1 MEDLRAL
8 VSGFS
13 LSRARLATA
22 AGVSEAAV
30 KKLTKKELAP
40 ALTAENEIDLGLAFG
55 IMLGLDDHGNA
66 TGKNRTKT
74 SSPEEFTCNLLRER
88 FLAEFTNTAGPV
100 GVTELLSALVML
112 YTPLDQT
119 VENPLHILET
129 AYVQRPQTSFELKAS
144 ETEPYSQNSIRVH
157 REPPTWLIIEAFPEE
172 QRPLIMDIVVPVLE
186 QGCETLIQAQPRN
199 TLLTSQDCMRL
210 TCAYAFAVAEEYMEQ
225 NHKCAEIQAVR
236 EKISHRDQ
244 HHTVPNHEVL
254 LYLEEI
260 LGNRRELLVHGANST
275 YEFASVALAHNFER
289 AENVSFSVESSASS
303 ENTEQRQLNVY
314 KLMLAELSD
323 EGLQRALEIHGL
335 ETPDPYNGKLPSDHL
350 LFLPLDTDLTDL
362 RHLYEAQDK
371 QWETIFAHAYS
382 EDKQV
387 STLQPGENLV
397 VLGLHDILSKFGGS
411 RRLPQE
417 TKPWYVPYERTGMLS
432 TEHEN
437 PYHKMRL
444 RALINLGDNR
454 LKRNTKAKM
463 GLAVFRVPTLGEQL
477 QNSVYL
483 ADLSYAALAEDKP
496 DSDKNTQRAHTV
508 AQTVLSYLNTGE
520 IHPEDL
526 TIGCI
531 VRSDKLEHASFHE
544 VYREAPGGSLLSDY
558 EMMLRIPQQLQET
571 LDDIADTTLE
581 PWPVIPRSLEE
592 SVLYRGNNNYEVP
605 LEHLMEERRILYYP
619 GSRLDKSHLRFGEPN
634 YSEHTVL
641 DPYALSRYNIIGKLP
656 QQVHFLTSQNL
667 PDEATL
673 TEEYD
678 IVVYPAHTTD
688 APGPA
693 VYVDQEGN
701 NLVSSPAF
709 VLRLSP
715 SEDGNAHRYER
726 STTLASLLLSSL
738 NSQKESEGSGVG
750 SYLSPEKRIKSK
762 VFNWRQL
769 RLPYT
774 AYLPSV
780 KLRNA
785 KDPRT
790 LPAKERQG
798 YASTENQMLWL
809 LGETA
814 PTPEEEADVSA
825 YARSLIDLKRLE
837 HDLQHALEKVR
848 TMQNVSAHG
857 ITSGNLSIRGFAHH
871 QNLRKRSDV

>member
-13 LSRARLATA
+13 LSRARLAAA
-22 AGVSEAAV
+22 AGVSEAAI

-40 ALTAENEIDLGLAFG
+40 SLTAENDIDLSLAFS
-55 IMLGLDDHGNA
+55 IMLGLDEYGNL

-74 SSPEEFTCNLLRER
+74 VSPEEFACNLLRER
-88 FLAEFTNTAGPV
+88 FLAEFANTAYPV
-100 GVTELLSALVML
+100 GVIELLSSLVML
-112 YTPLDQT
+112 YTPLEQT
-119 VENPLHILET
+119 IENPLTILEV
-129 AYVQRPQTSFELKAS
+129 AYVQRPKTGLELKTS
-144 ETEPYSQNSIRVH
+144 QTEPLSQNSVRVY
-157 REPPTWLIIEAFPEE
+157 REPPTWLNIEAFPEE
-172 QRPLIMDIVVPVLE
+172 QRTLITDIVIPVVE
-186 QGCETLIQAQPRN
+186 QGGETLIHAQPRN
-199 TLLTSQDCMRL
+199 TLLTPQDCMRL
-210 TCAYAFAVAEEYMEQ
+210 TCSYAFTIAEEYMEKA
-225 NHKCAEIQAVR
+225 HKFAEIQIIR

-244 HHTVPNHEVL
+244 QHTVPNHEVL
-254 LYLEEI
+254 RYLEEM
-260 LGNRRELLVHGANST
+260 LGNRRKILVHGGNSK

-289 AENVSFSVESSASS
+289 AEDISFREELSSSL
-303 ENTEQRQLNVY
+303 ENSGLQQLNVY
-314 KLMLAELSD
+314 KLMLAALSD
-323 EGLQRALEIHGL
+323 EGLLRSLEIHGA
-335 ETPDPYNGKLPSDHL
+335 ETSDPYHGKLPSDRL
-350 LFLPLDTDLTDL
+350 LFLPLDTGLKDL

-371 QWETIFAHAYS
+371 QWGAIFAHAYS

-387 STLQPGENLV
+387 SVLKPGENLF
-397 VLGLHDILSKFGGS
+397 VLGLHDVLSKFGGS

-432 TEHEN
+432 TDHEN

-454 LKRNTKAKM
+454 LKRNTKAKL
-463 GLAVFRVPTLGEQL
+463 GLAVFRVPILGEQL

-483 ADLSYAALAEDKP
+483 ADLSYATLAEDKP
-496 DSDKNTQRAHTV
+496 DSDENTQRARTV
-508 AQTVLSYLNTGE
+508 VQTVLSYLGTGE
-520 IHPEDL
+520 IRPEDL
-526 TIGCI
+526 TTGCI
-531 VRSDKLEHASFHE
+531 VRSDKLDHASFHE

-558 EMMLRIPQQLQET
+558 ERMLRIPQQLQET

-581 PWPVIPRSLEE
+581 PWPVILRAPEE
-592 SVLYRGNNNYEVP
+592 NIRYRGRDSYEVP
-605 LEHLMEERRILYYP
+605 LEHLIEERRILYVP
-619 GSRLDKSHLRFGEPN
+619 GNKLETGRLRFGEPN

-641 DPYALSRYNIIGKLP
+641 DPYALSRYNMMGQLP

-678 IVVYPAHTTD
+678 IVVYPVHTTD

-709 VLRLSP
+709 VLRLSS

-726 STTLASLLLSSL
+726 ATTLAALLLSSL

-785 KDPRT
+785 KDPRA
-790 LPAKERQG
+790 LSAKERQG
-798 YASTENQMLWL
+798 YTSTENQMLWL
-809 LGETA
+809 LGEAA
-814 PTPEEEADVSA
+814 PTPEEEADISA
-825 YARSLIDLKRLE
+825 YAQSFTDLKSLE
-837 HDLQHALEKVR
+837 DKLQRALGKVR
-848 TMQNVSAHG
+848 TMQNISVHG

>member
-1 MEDLRAL
+1 M
-8 VSGFS
+8 
-13 LSRARLATA
+13 
-22 AGVSEAAV
+22 
-30 KKLTKKELAP
+30 
-40 ALTAENEIDLGLAFG
+40 
-55 IMLGLDDHGNA
+55 
-66 TGKNRTKT
+66 
-74 SSPEEFTCNLLRER
+74 
-88 FLAEFTNTAGPV
+88 
-100 GVTELLSALVML
+100 
-112 YTPLDQT
+112 
-119 VENPLHILET
+119 
-129 AYVQRPQTSFELKAS
+129 
-144 ETEPYSQNSIRVH
+144 
-157 REPPTWLIIEAFPEE
+157 
-172 QRPLIMDIVVPVLE
+172 
-186 QGCETLIQAQPRN
+186 
-199 TLLTSQDCMRL
+199 
-210 TCAYAFAVAEEYMEQ
+210 
-225 NHKCAEIQAVR
+225 
-236 EKISHRDQ
+236 
-244 HHTVPNHEVL
+244 
-254 LYLEEI
+254 
-260 LGNRRELLVHGANST
+260 
-275 YEFASVALAHNFER
+275 
-289 AENVSFSVESSASS
+289 
-303 ENTEQRQLNVY
+303 
-314 KLMLAELSD
+314 
-323 EGLQRALEIHGL
+323 
-335 ETPDPYNGKLPSDHL
+335 
-350 LFLPLDTDLTDL
+350 
-362 RHLYEAQDK
+362 
-371 QWETIFAHAYS
+371 
-382 EDKQV
+382 
-387 STLQPGENLV
+387 
-397 VLGLHDILSKFGGS
+397 LGLHDILSKFGGS

-417 TKPWYVPYERTGMLS
+417 TRPWYVPYERTGMLS

-454 LKRNTKAKM
+454 LKCNTKAKL

-496 DSDKNTQRAHTV
+496 DSDENTQRAHTV

-558 EMMLRIPQQLQET
+558 EMMLRIPRQLQET

-592 SVLYRGNNNYEVP
+592 SALYRGNNNYEVP

-678 IVVYPAHTTD
+678 IVVYPVHTTD

-709 VLRLSP
+709 VLRLSS

-726 STTLASLLLSSL
+726 ATTLAALLLSSL

-750 SYLSPEKRIKSK
+750 SYLPPEKRIKSK
-762 VFNWRQL
+762 AFNWKQL

-774 AYLPSV
+774 AYLPSM
-780 KLRNA
+780 KLQNA
-785 KDPRT
+785 RDRR
-790 LPAKERQG
+790 LLSAKERQG

-825 YARSLIDLKRLE
+825 YARSLTDLKRVE
-837 HDLQHALEKVR
+837 HDLQRALEKVR

-857 ITSGNLSIRGFAHH
+857 ITSGNLSIRGFAHL
-871 QNLRKRSDV
+871 QNLQKGPDA

>member
-13 LSRARLATA
+13 LSRARLAAA
-22 AGVSEAAV
+22 AGVSEAAI

-88 FLAEFTNTAGPV
+88 FLAEFANTADPV
-100 GVTELLSALVML
+100 GVIELLSSLVML
-112 YTPLDQT
+112 YTPLEQT
-119 VENPLHILET
+119 VENPLTILEV
-129 AYVQRPQTSFELKAS
+129 AYVQRPKTGLELKTS
-144 ETEPYSQNSIRVH
+144 ETEPLSQNSIRVY
-157 REPPTWLIIEAFPEE
+157 REPPTWLNIEAFPEE
-172 QRPLIMDIVVPVLE
+172 QRTLITDIVVPVVE
-186 QGCETLIQAQPRN
+186 QGGETLIHAQPRN
-199 TLLTSQDCMRL
+199 TLLTPQDCMRL
-210 TCAYAFAVAEEYMEQ
+210 TCSYAFTIAEEYMKEA
-225 NHKCAEIQAVR
+225 HKFAEIQIIR

-244 HHTVPNHEVL
+244 QHTVPNHEVL
-254 LYLEEI
+254 RYLEEM
-260 LGNRRELLVHGANST
+260 LGNRRKLLVHGSNSK

-289 AENVSFSVESSASS
+289 AEDISFREELSSSL
-303 ENTEQRQLNVY
+303 ENNGLQQLNVY
-314 KLMLAELSD
+314 KLMLAALSD
-323 EGLQRALEIHGL
+323 EGLLRSLEIHGA
-335 ETPDPYNGKLPSDHL
+335 ETSDPYHGKLPSDRL
-350 LFLPLDTDLTDL
+350 LFLPLDTDLKDL

-371 QWETIFAHAYS
+371 QWGTIFAHAYS

-387 STLQPGENLV
+387 SVLKPGENLF
-397 VLGLHDILSKFGGS
+397 VLGLHDVLSKFGGS

-432 TEHEN
+432 AEHGSSHHN
-437 PYHKMRL
+437 MRL

-454 LKRNTKAKM
+454 LKRNTKAKL
-463 GLAVFRVPTLGEQL
+463 GLAVFRVPTLEERL

-483 ADLSYAALAEDKP
+483 ADLSYVALAEDKP
-496 DSDKNTQRAHTV
+496 DLEENTRRARTV
-508 AQTVLSYLNTGE
+508 AQTVLSYLSTGE
-520 IHPEDL
+520 IRPEDF

-531 VRSDKLEHASFHE
+531 ARSDKLEHASFHE
-544 VYREAPGGSLLSDY
+544 VYREAPGGSLFSDSA
-558 EMMLRIPQQLQET
+558 MMLRIPQQLQET

-581 PWPVIPRSLEE
+581 PWPVIPRAPEE
-592 SVLYRGNNNYEVP
+592 NIRYRGSDSYEVP
-605 LEHLMEERRILYYP
+605 LEHLIEERRILYVP
-619 GSRLDKSHLRFGEPN
+619 GNKLETGRLRFGEPN

-641 DPYALSRYNIIGKLP
+641 DPYALSRYNMMGQLP
-656 QQVHFLTSQNL
+656 QQVHFLTPQNL

-678 IVVYPAHTTD
+678 IVVYPVHTTD

-709 VLRLSP
+709 VLRLSS

-726 STTLASLLLSSL
+726 ATTLAALLLSSL

-780 KLRNA
+780 ELRNA
-785 KDPRT
+785 KDPRA
-790 LPAKERQG
+790 LSAKERQG
-798 YASTENQMLWL
+798 YTSTENQMLWL
-809 LGETA
+809 LGEAA
-814 PTPEEEADVSA
+814 PTPEEEADISA
-825 YARSLIDLKRLE
+825 YAQSFTDLKSLE
-837 HDLQHALEKVR
+837 DKLQRALEKVR
-848 TMQNVSAHG
+848 TMQNISVHG

>member
-13 LSRARLATA
+13 LSRARLAAA
-22 AGVSEAAV
+22 AGVSEAAI

-40 ALTAENEIDLGLAFG
+40 SLTAENDIDLSLAFS
-55 IMLGLDDHGNA
+55 IMLGLDEYGNL

-74 SSPEEFTCNLLRER
+74 VSPEEFACNLLRER
-88 FLAEFTNTAGPV
+88 FLAEFANTAYPV
-100 GVTELLSALVML
+100 GVIELLSSLVML
-112 YTPLDQT
+112 YTPLEQT
-119 VENPLHILET
+119 IENPLTILEV
-129 AYVQRPQTSFELKAS
+129 AYVQRPKTGLELKTS
-144 ETEPYSQNSIRVH
+144 QTEPLSQNSVRVY
-157 REPPTWLIIEAFPEE
+157 REPPAWLNIEAFPEE
-172 QRPLIMDIVVPVLE
+172 QRTLITDIVIPVVE
-186 QGCETLIQAQPRN
+186 QGGETLIHAQPRN
-199 TLLTSQDCMRL
+199 TLLTPQDCMRL
-210 TCAYAFAVAEEYMEQ
+210 TCSYAFTIAEEYMEKA
-225 NHKCAEIQAVR
+225 HKFAEIQIIR

-244 HHTVPNHEVL
+244 QHTVPNHEVL
-254 LYLEEI
+254 RYLEEM
-260 LGNRRELLVHGANST
+260 LGNRRKILVHGGNSK

-289 AENVSFSVESSASS
+289 AEDISFREELSSSL
-303 ENTEQRQLNVY
+303 ENSGLQQLNVY
-314 KLMLAELSD
+314 KLMLAALSD
-323 EGLQRALEIHGL
+323 EGLLRSLEIHGA
-335 ETPDPYNGKLPSDHL
+335 ETSDPYHGKLPSDRL
-350 LFLPLDTDLTDL
+350 LFLPLDTGLKDL

-371 QWETIFAHAYS
+371 QWGAIFAHAYS

-387 STLQPGENLV
+387 SVLKPGENLF
-397 VLGLHDILSKFGGS
+397 VLGLHDVLSKFGGS

-432 TEHEN
+432 TDHEN

-454 LKRNTKAKM
+454 LKRNTKAKL
-463 GLAVFRVPTLGEQL
+463 GLAVFRVPILGEQL

-483 ADLSYAALAEDKP
+483 ADLSYATLAEDKP
-496 DSDKNTQRAHTV
+496 DSDENTQRARTV
-508 AQTVLSYLNTGE
+508 VQTVLSYLGTGE
-520 IHPEDL
+520 IRPEDL
-526 TIGCI
+526 TTGCI
-531 VRSDKLEHASFHE
+531 VRSDKLDHASFHE

-558 EMMLRIPQQLQET
+558 ERMLRIPQQLQET

-581 PWPVIPRSLEE
+581 PWPVILRAPEE
-592 SVLYRGNNNYEVP
+592 NIRYRGRDSYEVP
-605 LEHLMEERRILYYP
+605 LEHLIEERRILYVP
-619 GSRLDKSHLRFGEPN
+619 GNKLETGRLRFGEPN

-641 DPYALSRYNIIGKLP
+641 DPYALSRYNMMGQLP

-678 IVVYPAHTTD
+678 IVVYPVHTTD

-709 VLRLSP
+709 VLRLSS

-726 STTLASLLLSSL
+726 ATTLAALLLSSL

-785 KDPRT
+785 KDPRA
-790 LPAKERQG
+790 LSAKERQG
-798 YASTENQMLWL
+798 YTSTENQMLWL
-809 LGETA
+809 LGEAA
-814 PTPEEEADVSA
+814 PTPEEEADISA
-825 YARSLIDLKRLE
+825 YAQSFTDLKSLE
-837 HDLQHALEKVR
+837 DKLQRALEKVR
-848 TMQNVSAHG
+848 TMQNISVHG